1 MIILSE
7 LLKIVFFIS
16 RGGSGLCRS
25 LLSGWSGLV
34 ESNLRFDEWMV
45 VWDCRDCRG
54 SSLASLLTI
63 LLLVSAVWPVAMRAI
78 WFCTI

>member
-1 MIILSE
+1 MIRLSE

-45 VWDCRDCRG
+45 V
-54 SSLASLLTI
+54 
-63 LLLVSAVWPVAMRAI
+63 
-78 WFCTI
+78 

>member
-1 MIILSE
+1 MIRLSE

-16 RGGSGLCRS
+16 RGGSGLCKS

-45 VWDCRDCRG
+45 VWDCRG